1 MVKLIQT
8 IYIYHERLI
17 VRSIFSEHPLT
28 SHKYSY
34 FQGFLEK
41 LKGIEMPY
49 KLLERV
55 TIVDTPG
62 IIENRKQQ
70 ERGYPFNEVMQWFI
84 QHSDLIFVVFDPT
97 KLDVGTELES
107 LFKQFKG
114 RESQIRIILNKADTL
129 LSQDLMRVYGALFWS
144 LAPLINVTEPPRVY
158 TGSFWDY
165 AFKPRSNKELFIK
178 EEVSLLYDM
187 YELIENQVQNK
198 IATMRNHAIQVRIH
212 ALLVDRYLRTY
223 NGEWSV
229 LQDAE
234 TLIADIIEN
243 PDKYHIKQDLIKETK
258 ISAYDLPKL
267 DIYKPFFSIHA
278 VNAFKTLLSQC
289 GYLGGCPLNHI
300 TEAIHHHLPEL
311 LQRSQYDDTSLTV
324 CTTDTCQ
331 ESP

>member
-1 MVKLIQT
+1 
-8 IYIYHERLI
+8 
-17 VRSIFSEHPLT
+17 
-28 SHKYSY
+28 
-34 FQGFLEK
+34 
-41 LKGIEMPY
+41 MPY
-49 KLLERV
+49 RLLQSV

-114 RESQIRIILNKADTL
+114 RESQIRIVLNKGDTL

-158 TGSFWDY
+158 TGSFWNY
-165 AFKPRSNKELFIK
+165 RFKHGSNQELFIK

-187 YELIENQVQNK
+187 YELIENQVENK
-198 IATMRNHAIQVRIH
+198 IATIRNHAMLVRNH

-223 NGEWSV
+223 NDHWSI

-234 TLIADIIEN
+234 ALIADIVEY

-278 VNAFKTLLSQC
+278 VNAFNTLLSQC
-289 GYLGGCPLNHI
+289 SYFEGCPLNHI
-300 TEAIHHHLPEL
+300 SEVIHHDLPQL
-311 LQRSQYDDTSLTV
+311 LKNAQYEETSV
-324 CTTDTCQ
+324 CTLDSLSLIYIIIFAQKLISTV
-331 ESP
+331 